1 MIDRKYP
8 KKNYEIYFLLLSHL
22 EHIHIVFLILFLE
35 SSQSHP
41 KTSNLLYLYKS
52 LKFISFELPEMKMIN
67 IYTIYFVD
75 DVSVEF
81 GPADGVVVRSL
92 ELFKLVLSL
101 SLVLLDF
108 RHTLETHLLLCGG
121 ADFIHALSRRFS
133 HVID

>member
-1 MIDRKYP
+1 MIEKTQ
-8 KKNYEIYFLLLSHL
+8 KKLRNLFSVVFSSCTYTY
-22 EHIHIVFLILFLE
+22 IVFLILFLE

-52 LKFISFELPEMKMIN
+52 LKFISFELPEMKMMN

-81 GPADGVVVRSL
+81 GPVDGVVVRSL

-133 HVID
+133 HVIN